1 MRYMLDTNICIY
13 LIKKKPEKVI
23 RRLQEWSLSDVCVS
37 SITLSELEYGVE
49 KSERRDRNKIALAKF
64 FAPIEVIAYDDL
76 ASVQYGKIRS
86 YLEKNGMPIGALDI
100 MIAAHALARGL
111 VLVTNNER
119 EFKRVPGLKME
130 NWAELSLGG

>member
-1 MRYMLDTNICIY
+1 MLF
-13 LIKKKPEKVI
+13 
-23 RRLQEWSLSDVCVS
+23 RS
-37 SITLSELEYGVE
+37 
-49 KSERRDRNKIALAKF
+49 
-64 FAPIEVIAYDDL
+64 IEVIAYDDL

-86 YLEKNGMPIGALDI
+86 YLEKNGMPIGALDM